1 MYQLNPELK
10 ADELE
15 LFADFSPNYLP
26 SNNKNA
32 IQANINSSNPKNS
45 STINNTK
52 ANEHEN

>member
-26 SNNKNA
+26 SSNKNA
-32 IQANINSSNPKNS
+32 IQTNIISNPKNS
-45 STINNTK
+45 STNNLNTNNT
-52 ANEHEN
+52 